1 MAEESAAGYMCLA
14 TMDLPTD
21 QVDLY
26 DQLLCQAASIFKTH
40 DWRLLVSAQKAA
52 QFDVIGEPPGL
63 VRKLLHL
70 WSIPSFDS
78 LPQVMAY
85 AADDPSYV
93 KSEALTI
100 DEMQNL
106 FVALR
111 WNDPIDLPDTPVAFY
126 MMETLQMADSV
137 AGRENF
143 ANYMSDAVYQM
154 NTSYGWKILF
164 AGNAAT
170 GLIDQYVNIWGM
182 ADLTKLEAA
191 ITAYRSPTSWS
202 AGVVRVATSIW
213 TPRPLTCFDGPCTPA
228 TPPASAG
235 AKAG

>member
-14 TMDLPTD
+14 TMDVPTD
-21 QVDLY
+21 QADLY
-26 DQLLCQAASIFKTH
+26 DQLLCEAASIFKTH

-52 QFDVIGEPPGL
+52 QYDVIGTPPGL

-85 AADDPSYV
+85 AADNPSYV
-93 KSEALTI
+93 KAQALTI

-106 FVALR
+106 YVALR

-137 AGRENF
+137 GARESF
-143 ANYMSDAVYQM
+143 ANYMGNAVYQM

-170 GLIDQYVNIWGM
+170 GIIDQYVNIWGM
-182 ADLTKLEAA
+182 ADSTKLEAA
-191 ITAYRSPTSWS
+191 ITAYRGAASWS
-202 AGVVRVATSIW
+202 AAVVRVSTSMW
-213 TPRPLTCFDGPCTPA
+213 TPRPLTCFDEPGPEGT
-228 TPPASAG
+228 TG
-235 AKAG
+235 GVKAG

>member
-14 TMDLPTD
+14 TMDVATD
-21 QVDLY
+21 QADLY
-26 DQLLCQAASIFKTH
+26 DQLLGQAAPIFKTH
-40 DWRLLVSAQKAA
+40 GWRLLVSGQKAA
-52 QFDVIGEPPGL
+52 LFDVIGTPPGL
-63 VRKLLHL
+63 VRKMLHL

-93 KSEALTI
+93 KAQALTI

-106 FVALR
+106 YVALR
-111 WNDPIDLPDTPVAFY
+111 WNNPIDLPDPPVAFY

-137 AGRENF
+137 EARENF
-143 ANYMSDAVYQM
+143 ANYMSNAVYQM

-170 GLIDQYVNIWGM
+170 GIIDQYVNIWGM
-182 ADLTKLEAA
+182 ADMTKLDAA
-191 ITAYRSPTSWS
+191 ITAYRGAASWS
-202 AGVVRVATSIW
+202 AAVIRVSTSIW
-213 TPRPLTCFDGPCTPA
+213 TPRPLSGFDGAGTPA
-228 TPPASAG
+228 NAG
-235 AKAG
+235 